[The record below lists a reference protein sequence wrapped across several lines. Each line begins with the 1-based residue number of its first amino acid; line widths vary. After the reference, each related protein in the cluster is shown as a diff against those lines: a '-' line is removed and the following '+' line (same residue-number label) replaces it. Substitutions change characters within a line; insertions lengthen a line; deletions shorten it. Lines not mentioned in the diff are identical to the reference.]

1 MSVEDLPTP
10 ASRREQY
17 LANIAGMTG
26 VEIPQPASRIEEY
39 LYYIAENGGGGGVEV
54 VQSTGQSTT
63 AVMSQKAVTDI
74 VGNVETALHT
84 INNGS
89 GV

>member
-1 MSVEDLPTP
+1 MADNLPEP
-10 ASRREQY
+10 ASRKEQY
-17 LANIAGMTG
+17 LATIAGMTG
-26 VEIPQPASRIEEY
+26 IDLPEPASRIEEY
-39 LYYIAENGGGGGVEV
+39 LAAIAENGGGGGGIEV
-54 VQSTGQSTT
+54 VQTTGQSTT